1 VSDSCTMQEPEYLGL
16 SHELSE
22 LVYAFPFGV
31 CDRAHLIADFAEYIP
46 VRKRA
51 DELTDLYYANAAWL

>member
-1 VSDSCTMQEPEYLGL
+1 MQEPGYLGL
-16 SHELSE
+16 PYEIAE

-31 CDRAHLIADFAEYIP
+31 CDRAYLIADFVEHIP

-51 DELTDLYYANAAWL
+51 NELIDLYYANAAWL